1 MKAIKKKTDGSTG
14 YVVAGI
20 LALIWMC
27 IIFAFSAQD
36 KQESSVVSE
45 GVSYELVSSTGFFFH
60 LHLDEEQIKEVA
72 RVIESTVRKAAHMTE
87 FLLLAVWAGML
98 DFRGKFLPQ
107 RLLFGLMTALVD
119 ETIQLYTGRTS
130 LVTDVWIDYIG
141 FAVGT
146 VVVWFIAR
154 WKERGG

>member
-1 MKAIKKKTDGSTG
+1 MIWGDDMKRSLRNLLIAVLILNLAFIWGNSLLDGDKSNALSDAVIGLMRRIVGFSGGGSGGASTG
-14 YVVAGI
+14 GSGT
-20 LALIWMC
+20 LSFL
-27 IIFAFSAQD
+27 
-36 KQESSVVSE
+36 
-45 GVSYELVSSTGFFFH
+45 
-60 LHLDEEQIKEVA
+60 
-72 RVIESTVRKAAHMTE
+72 VRKAAHMTE

-154 WKERGG
+154 WTERGG